1 MVKDQLTSE
10 IQGFDKLV
18 QKYKQDLMDEVF
30 NVRDDLNVKINE
42 MFSKIIR
49 VESDNSTTRALVKG
63 QNE

>member
-1 MVKDQLTSE
+1 
-10 IQGFDKLV
+10 
-18 QKYKQDLMDEVF
+18 MDEVF